1 MKQRVF
7 SGLCST
13 DVEVISQNYPVKMKI
28 PGIPDE
34 NAINGNS
41 GEIINYYGLTK
52 GNIVKEVFRLINE
65 INK

>member
-34 NAINGNS
+34 NVIKAKPA
-41 GEIINYYGLTK
+41 EIFEY
-52 GNIVKEVFRLINE
+52 
-65 INK
+65 